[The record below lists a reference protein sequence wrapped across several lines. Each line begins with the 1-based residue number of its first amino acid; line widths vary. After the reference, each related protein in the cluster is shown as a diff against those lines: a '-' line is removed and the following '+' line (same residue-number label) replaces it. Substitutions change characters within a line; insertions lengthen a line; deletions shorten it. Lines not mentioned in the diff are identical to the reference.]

1 LLIPILMA
9 VAGILVVASLSGS
22 LPQAIESP
30 FSALLAPLQQAVSS
44 LGDAIGGQLRGATDT
59 QNLRQQV
66 EALQQRVD
74 ELTVENVRLREFQ
87 AEVKQYR
94 DLLKFAN
101 DNPVFGI
108 LGADVVGIGNAACG
122 GAGLCASVI
131 GADPSPF
138 LRYVT
143 INAGRRQGI
152 QVGMPVVGGGLALV
166 GRVGQVGEAS
176 SQVQLL
182 VDPNSYVNVLSVETR
197 ATGTVAG
204 QPDGSLRL
212 VNVPQTDKLDPQN
225 LIVTSGLGGALPRLL
240 PVGQVD
246 RIVSSDAQ
254 LFKEALLRPAVDF
267 NRIEVVVVITSTSTV
282 SPTR

>member
-1 LLIPILMA
+1 MLIPILIA
-9 VAGILVVASLSGS
+9 AAGILVVASLGGP
-22 LPQAIESP
+22 LPQALESP
-30 FSALLAPLQQAVSS
+30 FSVILTPLQQAFSS
-44 LGDAIGGQLRGATDT
+44 LGDTISGQLRGATET

-66 EALQQRVD
+66 DTLQQRVD

-101 DNPVFGI
+101 DNPVYGI
-108 LGADVVGIGNAACG
+108 LGADVIGIGNSACG
-122 GAGLCASVI
+122 AGECANVI
-131 GADPSPF
+131 ASDPSPF
-138 LRYVT
+138 LRFVT

-152 QVGMPVVGGGLALV
+152 GVGMPVVGGGLALV
-166 GRVGQVGEAS
+166 GRVGQVSEAS

-182 VDPNSYVNVLSVETR
+182 VDPNSYVNVLAVETR

-212 VNVPQTDKLDPQN
+212 LNVPQTDRLDPQN

-246 RIVSSDAQ
+246 QVVSSEAQ
-254 LFKEALLRPAVDF
+254 LFKEATIRPAVDF
-267 NRIEVVVVITSTSTV
+267 NRIEVVVVITSTPV
-282 SPTR
+282 LSPTR